1 MSSILKCDKL
11 TKKYG
16 DTVAIN
22 ELDLA
27 VEPGRI
33 VGLFGVEGSGKTTL
47 LKLAAGLLTPES
59 GKILIA
65 GNTPGVKTKRATAF
79 MPASNSLDERAHVKY
94 LLRFYRDFYEDFD
107 EETARA
113 MLSDAGIDLNDKISD
128 LSNSNTKKLL
138 VTLTVSRRAK
148 LFLFDDPVG
157 GADTSTMSYI
167 LDAIAAKR
175 PADSAVII
183 TSRTPADVERIIQD
197 AAFISAGRITLF
209 ADAEGLRAE
218 KGKSVNAFF
227 AEVNRC

>member
-1 MSSILKCDKL
+1 MEKEKIIILLDFFEGPIWKGHFDPNTMESSTGVPIVDNDK
-11 TKKYG
+11 
-16 DTVAIN
+16 
-22 ELDLA
+22 ELW
-27 VEPGRI
+27 E
-33 VGLFGVEGSGKTTL
+33 
-47 LKLAAGLLTPES
+47 
-59 GKILIA
+59 
-65 GNTPGVKTKRATAF
+65 
-79 MPASNSLDERAHVKY
+79 M
-94 LLRFYRDFYEDFD
+94 
-107 EETARA
+107 
-113 MLSDAGIDLNDKISD
+113 NDKISD

-157 GADTSTMSYI
+157 GVDTSTMSYI
-167 LDAIAAKR
+167 LDAIAAKC